1 MMAQS
6 SCIEAEV
13 QVVGDCV
20 SLLQF
25 LDYDVYITYFN
36 GKRTILKSE
45 ILGKLMG
52 K

>member
-1 MMAQS
+1 MAQS

-25 LDYDVYITYFN
+25 LDYDIYYLFQWEKNDT
-36 GKRTILKSE
+36 E
-45 ILGKLMG
+45 IGNNGKLMG
-52 K
+52 N